1 MYTIEQK
8 LKIVQLWYETKS
20 PAEVRRRFNTHQG
33 YKSKYKCAALTN
45 LKIQR
50 IVQHFEKEKTLDNVN
65 KGRSGRRSS
74 ITPEKREQVR
84 ESVVNS
90 PKKSYRIRAQ
100 ELALSPTTLLRVM
113 RKDLKLFPFR
123 ISTHHVLQQQDKEK
137 RIEMC
142 SWLNEKLEK
151 TPSWLNH
158 IWFSDEAHFHLNGAV
173 NNHNNVFWGEEKPE
187 EIGEK
192 RLKGPKVT
200 AFVAFNAKHG
210 LLGPYWFEEN
220 GRTVTINSERYIA
233 TLDQLHSDLTQKLTQ
248 RQLRLA
254 WFMQDG
260 ARPHTAH
267 ASLDHL
273 RGLFRSHLISLNTDH
288 EWAPHSPDL
297 NPLDFWFW
305 GAAKGK
311 VYANR
316 PQTLADLKQN
326 VVAYAA
332 EVTAETWKKVGQN
345 FCVCVKACFNRNGA
359 HIKQVDCKKLV

>member
-1 MYTIEQK
+1 MK
-8 LKIVQLWYETKS
+8 
-20 PAEVRRRFNTHQG
+20 RR
-33 YKSKYKCAALTN
+33 K
-45 LKIQR
+45 
-50 IVQHFEKEKTLDNVN
+50 
-65 KGRSGRRSS
+65 
-74 ITPEKREQVR
+74 PW
-84 ESVVNS
+84 
-90 PKKSYRIRAQ
+90 
-100 ELALSPTTLLRVM
+100 TTLTR
-113 RKDLKLFPFR
+113 
-123 ISTHHVLQQQDKEK
+123 
-137 RIEMC
+137 
-142 SWLNEKLEK
+142 
-151 TPSWLNH
+151 
-158 IWFSDEAHFHLNGAV
+158 
-173 NNHNNVFWGEEKPE
+173 EEVADD
-187 EIGEK
+187 
-192 RLKGPKVT
+192 R

-248 RQLRLA
+248 RQFRLA

-345 FCVCVKACFNRNGA
+345 FCVRVKACFNRNGA
-359 HIKQVDCKKLV
+359 HIEHVDYRKLV

>member
-1 MYTIEQK
+1 MYTKEQK
-8 LKIVQLWYETKS
+8 LKIVQLWYESKS
-20 PAEVRRRFNTHQG
+20 PAVVRRRFNTLQG
-33 YKSKYKCAALTN
+33 YKSKSDCAALTN

-50 IVQHFEKEKTLDNVN
+50 IVQHFEKEKTLHKVN
-65 KGRSGRRSS
+65 KKRSGRKSS
-74 ITPEKREQVR
+74 ITPEKQEQVR

-100 ELALSPTTLLRVM
+100 ELAMAPTTLLRVM

-142 SWLNEKLEK
+142 NWLNEKLEQS
-151 TPSWLNH
+151 PMWLNH
-158 IWFSDEAHFHLNGAV
+158 VWFSDEAHFHLNGAV
-173 NNHNNVFWGEEKPE
+173 NNHNNVFWGQTSPD
-187 EIGEK
+187 EISEK

-200 AFVAFNAKHG
+200 AFVAFNKKHG

-220 GRTVTINSERYIA
+220 GRTVTINSERYI
-233 TLDQLHSDLTQKLTQ
+233 TILDQFYGDLTQKLTQ
-248 RQLRLA
+248 GQLRRA

-267 ASLDHL
+267 ATLDHL
-273 RGLFRSHLISLNTDH
+273 GGLFQSRLISLNTAH

-311 VYANR
+311 VYASR
-316 PQTLADLKQN
+316 PQTLEDLKQN
-326 VVAYAA
+326 VADYAT
-332 EVTAETWKKVGQN
+332 EITNDTWQKVGQN
-345 FCVCVKACFNRNGA
+345 FCIRVKACFNRNGA
-359 HIKQVDCKKLV
+359 HIEHVDYKKFA